1 MERWLPIVFVISVVI
16 LCMIL
21 SILPE
26 NKMYKYKDK
35 HYIIRKQY
43 YKALKHPTTREW
55 VDFVEYKQIE
65 NKQTYYREAEEFFD
79 LFEEI

>member
-1 MERWLPIVFVISVVI
+1 MENWIPIVFVISVVI

-26 NKMYKYKDK
+26 KKVYQYKDK
-35 HYIIRKQY
+35 HYTIRKQY

-55 VDFVEYKQIE
+55 VDFIEYRQIE
-65 NKQTYYREAEEFFD
+65 NKQTYYRETEEFFD